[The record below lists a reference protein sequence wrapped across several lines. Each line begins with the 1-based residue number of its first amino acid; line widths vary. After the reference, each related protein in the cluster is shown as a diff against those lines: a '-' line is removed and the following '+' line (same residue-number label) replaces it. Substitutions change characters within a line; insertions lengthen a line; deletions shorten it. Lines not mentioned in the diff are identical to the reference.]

1 MNKQYNQFSS
11 INNYLNVPLCEN
23 ITAPVFSS
31 SESLACH
38 WTPQEHPYLN
48 SNHLS
53 FTTLSRFK
61 RLCPITLSSGAFY
74 DVTRGTATSLSNSH
88 AQVCVPP
95 SDATSWPC
103 WFDPF
108 QTPGRSSK
116 VTTECFVGGFMF
128 YALFEASLAHS
139 LRKSKRSEN
148 KYDSLPLKCK

>member
-53 FTTLSRFK
+53 FTSLSRFK
-61 RLCPITLSSGAFY
+61 HLCPITLSSGAFY

-103 WFDPF
+103 WFWSFPNTWKVQKSYNWMF
-108 QTPGRSSK
+108 CRWFYVLCSFWGVPGAFIAEK
-116 VTTECFVGGFMF
+116 QKI
-128 YALFEASLAHS
+128 
-139 LRKSKRSEN
+139 RK
-148 KYDSLPLKCK
+148 